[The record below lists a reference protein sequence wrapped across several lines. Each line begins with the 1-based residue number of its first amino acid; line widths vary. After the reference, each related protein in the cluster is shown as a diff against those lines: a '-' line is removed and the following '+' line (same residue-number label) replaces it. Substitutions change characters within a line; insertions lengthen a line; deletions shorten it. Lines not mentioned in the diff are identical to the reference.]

1 MSDREGHSKEM
12 SKWYSSSESS
22 IMMTSLSSESSI
34 TMGSSL
40 VSPVCCCSGFLAPG
54 GKKILRCACS
64 SGMYFI
70 TGLVRQ
76 MPGAGVPGK

>member
-1 MSDREGHSKEM
+1 MSGREGHSKEM

-22 IMMTSLSSESSI
+22 IMMTSLSSELSM

-40 VSPVCCCSGFLAPG
+40 SPVCCCSDFLAPG

-76 MPGAGVPGK
+76 MPGAGNPGK